1 MQELHELNSVSEKII
16 GCAMR
21 VHSTLGPGLLESVY
35 EVCLVHELKKSA
47 IKFER
52 QVALPIRYNEVKLDA
67 GYRLDLLV
75 DDKVVVELK
84 AVERLE
90 PLHTAQLLSYLRLGN
105 YALGLL
111 LNFNVVHMR
120 TGIKRIINSISS
132 APSASSAVKF
142 TAPDLPEEKSWN
154 S

>member
-1 MQELHELNSVSEKII
+1 MKELHELNSVSEKII

-142 TAPDLPEEKSWN
+142 TAPDLLEEKSWN